1 MFVKVYGERNTG
13 THFLSKLLKINTDLA
28 ELRARKVTRKKSEL
42 KKLLSSFSSIEQSP
56 VMRRLIRE
64 RLIDAQRERQFE
76 ENFGWKHAAVDI
88 RRVEMNPQFDQTLF
102 ICLIRNPWRFIS
114 ALHRRPY
121 NYLPEVADSLKDF
134 IVSPLIANS
143 RDGLKN
149 VFQPNPVELWNQK
162 VASYLEFAGK
172 YPENVRIL
180 YYESLLMDV
189 EGFLKSIKDCCKVKP
204 KTKIPS
210 RSTKRSIKTS
220 KRDSKTF
227 QDYKREVEQYD
238 PSNALGFEKAVLI
251 QQRLDKN
258 VFAKTLYASLRQYQI
273 GV

>member
-13 THFLSKLLKINTDLA
+13 THFLSKLLKINTGLV
-28 ELRARKVTRKKSEL
+28 ELRARKITEKKSEL
-42 KKLLSSFSSIEQSP
+42 QNILSSFSSIEQSP
-56 VMRRLIRE
+56 VMRRLLKE

-88 RRVEMNPQFDQTLF
+88 RRVETNPQFDQTLF

-162 VASYLEFAGK
+162 VASYLEFAGQ
-172 YPENVRIL
+172 YPQNVRIL

-189 EGFLKSIKDCCKVKP
+189 EGFLKSLKNCCRVKR
-204 KTKIPS
+204 KAKIPS
-210 RSTKRSIKTS
+210 RSTKRSLTTS

-227 QDYKREVEQYD
+227 QDYKREVEQYE
-238 PSNALGFEKAVLI
+238 PSKALGFEKALLI

-258 VFAKTLYASLRQYQI
+258 VFAKTLYASLGQYQI
-273 GV
+273 EV

>member
-28 ELRARKVTRKKSEL
+28 ELRARKVTEKKTEL
-42 KKLLSSFSSIEQSP
+42 KTLLSSFSSIEQSP

-64 RLIDAQRERQFE
+64 RLIDAQRDRQFE
-76 ENFGWKHAAVDI
+76 ENFGWKHAAVDT
-88 RRVEMNPQFDQTLF
+88 RRVEMNPQFNQTLF

-180 YYESLLMDV
+180 YYEFRGDRRSSKC
-189 EGFLKSIKDCCKVKP
+189 LK
-204 KTKIPS
+204 PS
-210 RSTKRSIKTS
+210 
-220 KRDSKTF
+220 
-227 QDYKREVEQYD
+227 
-238 PSNALGFEKAVLI
+238 
-251 QQRLDKN
+251 
-258 VFAKTLYASLRQYQI
+258 
-273 GV
+273 